1 MISFVSVEETPLPQG
16 RRKLRQWL
24 ERIAQGYRVEDLELS
39 YAFGPSEWMA
49 DLNMRHLGHEG
60 DTDILTFDYGE
71 RYSGEGHSRE
81 GISEE
86 RNTGELLTPPFG
98 PSDPDR
104 GLSPFGRVA
113 IMGECCICPDRV
125 AKQSAEWGST
135 PQEEMRRVLVHG
147 LLHLVGYDDKNLE
160 DQKQMREAEDR
171 ALAIFASL

>member
-24 ERIAQGYRVEDLELS
+24 EKIAEDYGVKGPELS
-39 YAFGPSEWMA
+39 YAFGPSGWMA

-71 RYSGEGHSRE
+71 R
-81 GISEE
+81 
-86 RNTGELLTPPFG
+86 NTGGSLALQ
-98 PSDPDR
+98 D
-104 GLSPFGRVA
+104 GLSDRATHLNPFGRVTVW
-113 IMGECCICPDRV
+113 GECCICPERV
-125 AKQSAEWGST
+125 TKQSADWGST
-135 PQEEMRRVLVHG
+135 PQEEMRRVMVHG
-147 LLHLVGYDDKNLE
+147 LLHLIGYDDKNSE

>member
-24 ERIAQGYRVEDLELS
+24 ERIAKDYGVEGLELS
-39 YAFGPSEWMA
+39 YAFGPSGWMA
-49 DLNMRHLGHEG
+49 DLNMKHLGHEG

-71 RYSGEGHSRE
+71 GYSGEGISGE
-81 GISEE
+81 GISVE
-86 RNTGELLTPPFG
+86 RNTGELLPSQFV

-104 GLSPFGRVA
+104 RLSPFGRVT
-113 IMGECCICPDRV
+113 ILGECCICPERV
-125 AKQSAEWGST
+125 AKQSADWGST
-135 PQEEMRRVLVHG
+135 SQEEMRRVMVHG
-147 LLHLVGYDDKNLE
+147 LLHLVGYDDKNSE

>member
-24 ERIAQGYRVEDLELS
+24 ERIAKDYGVEGLELS
-39 YAFGPSEWMA
+39 YAFGPSGWMA
-49 DLNMRHLGHEG
+49 DLNMKHLGHEG

-71 RYSGEGHSRE
+71 
-81 GISEE
+81 GISVEP
-86 RNTGELLTPPFG
+86 NTRELLPSQFV

-104 GLSPFGRVA
+104 RLSPFGRV
-113 IMGECCICPDRV
+113 IILGECCICPERV
-125 AKQSAEWGST
+125 AKQSADWGST
-135 PQEEMRRVLVHG
+135 PQEEMHRVMVHG
-147 LLHLVGYDDKNLE
+147 LLHLVGYDDKNSE

>member
-24 ERIAQGYRVEDLELS
+24 ERIAQEYGVEDLELS
-39 YAFGPSEWMA
+39 YAFGPSGWMA
-49 DLNMRHLGHEG
+49 DLNMRHLEHEG

-71 RYSGEGHSRE
+71 GHSRE
-81 GISEE
+81 GISEV

-104 GLSPFGRVA
+104 GLSPFGRVT

-135 PQEEMRRVLVHG
+135 SQEEMRRVLVHG

>member
-24 ERIAQGYRVEDLELS
+24 ERIAKDYGVEGLELS
-39 YAFGPSEWMA
+39 YAFGPSGWMA
-49 DLNMRHLGHEG
+49 DLNMKHLGHEG

-71 RYSGEGHSRE
+71 GYSEE

-86 RNTGELLTPPFG
+86 RNTGELLAPQFG

-104 GLSPFGRVA
+104 RLSPFGRVT
-113 IMGECCICPDRV
+113 ILGECCICPERV
-125 AKQSAEWGST
+125 AKQSADWGST
-135 PQEEMRRVLVHG
+135 SQEEMRRVMVHG
-147 LLHLVGYDDKNLE
+147 LLHLVGYDDKNSE